1 LIAAATPSHV
11 VLLRGIN
18 WPSGLARKSAVVRR
32 RARGRALRD
41 GTQHDDHL
49 EPLVRAIEGAGG
61 RVRAYGR
68 DARKEE
74 QMVALVDRLRRI
86 AGCPVLRS
94 QSRRRLIMARRH

>member
-1 LIAAATPSHV
+1 MIAAATPSYV

-18 WPSGLARKSAVVRR
+18 WPSGLARNPLWSAVE
-32 RARGRALRD
+32 RAAERS
-41 GTQHDDHL
+41 GTA
-49 EPLVRAIEGAGG
+49 RNITTIEGAGG